1 MRVIL
6 LDRIFENKEDMF
18 SLLTE
23 DSENYAFSDQ
33 QMQRIEENLL
43 LRSVDKLPE
52 ISQKTIKEIEEP
64 DPFVRTLLEEP
75 DTYEL
80 WNSVDRQKKEN
91 QPDTILNL
99 EELQHYI
106 GIHTFFQYQQ
116 EQEEKEEAA
125 QPPKEVGFISVSVGK
140 GMTEIFKELGV
151 DYLIEGGQTMNP
163 STEDMLNAIAKVN
176 AKTIY
181 IFPNNKNI
189 VLAANQARDLTE
201 DKEIVVV
208 PTKTIPQGITA
219 MISYVPEKNSAEN
232 TEAMLQAIEHVKT
245 GQITYAVR
253 DTRIDDKEIHEGD
266 MMGIGDHGIL
276 AVGKDR
282 MEVAKETVAQ
292 MVDDESEVIS
302 IYYGAD
308 TEEAEAEEL
317 ATALEEAYP
326 DCDVELNAGGQPIY
340 YYVISVE

>member
-6 LDRIFENKEDMF
+6 LDCIFENKEDMF

-43 LRSVDKLPE
+43 LRSVDELPE

-116 EQEEKEEAA
+116 EQEEKEEL
-125 QPPKEVGFISVSVGK
+125 
-140 GMTEIFKELGV
+140 EL
-151 DYLIEGGQTMNP
+151 LI
-163 STEDMLNAIAKVN
+163 AN
-176 AKTIY
+176 AKPDSCMEEKNCKKLSLYLNTANTKQDRSSY
-181 IFPNNKNI
+181 IQCAILPEADKYPQAVKVIADIFQQYNI
-189 VLAANQARDLTE
+189 PLLLQASLQKKYGPE
-201 DKEIVVV
+201 VFAKE
-208 PTKTIPQGITA
+208 GTA
-219 MISYVPEKNSAEN
+219 MWHALGEKMVDKNSPAEKNTSLCYPNLSSAYGECY
-232 TEAMLQAIEHVKT
+232 T
-245 GQITYAVR
+245 GAAYVTAVCLC
-253 DTRIDDKEIHEGD
+253 
-266 MMGIGDHGIL
+266 MG
-276 AVGKDR
+276 AEP
-282 MEVAKETVAQ
+282 M
-292 MVDDESEVIS
+292 
-302 IYYGAD
+302 AD
-308 TEEAEAEEL
+308 TQLPREL
-317 ATALEEAYP
+317 YKYSGMYIKDFNTLEGKRIH
-326 DCDVELNAGGQPIY
+326 VL
-340 YYVISVE
+340 

>member
-6 LDRIFENKEDMF
+6 LDCIFENKEDMF

-43 LRSVDKLPE
+43 LRSVDELPE

-116 EQEEKEEAA
+116 EQEEKEE
-125 QPPKEVGFISVSVGK
+125 QSKK
-140 GMTEIFKELGV
+140 
-151 DYLIEGGQTMNP
+151 D
-163 STEDMLNAIAKVN
+163 STDFYKV
-176 AKTIY
+176 I
-181 IFPNNKNI
+181 
-189 VLAANQARDLTE
+189 
-201 DKEIVVV
+201 
-208 PTKTIPQGITA
+208 
-219 MISYVPEKNSAEN
+219 
-232 TEAMLQAIEHVKT
+232 
-245 GQITYAVR
+245 
-253 DTRIDDKEIHEGD
+253 
-266 MMGIGDHGIL
+266 
-276 AVGKDR
+276 
-282 MEVAKETVAQ
+282 
-292 MVDDESEVIS
+292 
-302 IYYGAD
+302 
-308 TEEAEAEEL
+308 EEL
-317 ATALEEAYP
+317 KKKNKKDKPLSYGNNSGNSYI
-326 DCDVELNAGGQPIY
+326 LNNR
-340 YYVISVE
+340 